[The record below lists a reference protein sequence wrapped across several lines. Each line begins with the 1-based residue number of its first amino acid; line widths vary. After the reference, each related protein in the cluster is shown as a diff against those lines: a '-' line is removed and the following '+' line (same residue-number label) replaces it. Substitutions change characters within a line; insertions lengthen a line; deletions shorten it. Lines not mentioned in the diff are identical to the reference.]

1 MQLDPFIDIDLFT
14 KEINEDIHD
23 LTEAMRTQT
32 ARAAFYGA
40 MNARAEKQLA
50 TVKRTLKLIEA
61 QLTKT
66 LRAKLVKAEQE
77 LAEQENRKVEKI
89 TVDMVRAEVDLHPEA
104 RKWGGLM
111 IEAEE
116 IQAICRVA
124 YDAFRTRREM
134 LVSLGHLTR
143 EQLRTDVRIQSAK
156 DAADGYRTRRAAR
169 RGEESQPAD

>member
-1 MQLDPFIDIDLFT
+1 MQLEQYIDVDIFT
-14 KEINEDIHD
+14 TEINEDIND

-50 TVKRTLKLIEA
+50 TVKRNLKLIEA

-77 LAEQENRKVEKI
+77 LAADEGRKVEKI

-104 RKWGGLM
+104 RKWSMLL
-111 IEAEE
+111 IDAEE
-116 IQAICRVA
+116 IQAICKVA

-143 EQLRTDVRIQSAK
+143 EQLRTNVQIQSARE
-156 DAADGYRTRRAAR
+156 AAQGYKARRAAR
-169 RGEESQPAD
+169 RGEDATAAE